1 MARRRPDLIDTMPA
15 WEPTDLVRLDTGASC
30 RGMVLPQAFDFA
42 LPDTWADVERDVLVE
57 EVEEVPTDNPKVT
70 TKVVKRSRQRRMV
83 REVVHRG
90 GCVRGPAM
98 SWLVELDGGGF
109 CVLPRESCMGRE
121 AFEAARKAAE
131 AREIAKNF
139 PSPSEPRAVVHV
151 GPLDPV
157 AFDDARRGVSL
168 PDVSGA
174 PPVAPAPAIG

>member
-42 LPDTWADVERDVLVE
+42 LPDTWADVEREVLVE
-57 EVEEVPTDNPKVT
+57 HVIETPTDNPKVT
-70 TKVVKRSRQRRMV
+70 TKRVERRAEKRMV

-109 CVLPRESCMGRE
+109 CVLPREACMGRE

-131 AREIAKNF
+131 ALR
-139 PSPSEPRAVVHV
+139 
-151 GPLDPV
+151 
-157 AFDDARRGVSL
+157 
-168 PDVSGA
+168 DVSGA
-174 PPVAPAPAIG
+174 PSVAPAPAVG